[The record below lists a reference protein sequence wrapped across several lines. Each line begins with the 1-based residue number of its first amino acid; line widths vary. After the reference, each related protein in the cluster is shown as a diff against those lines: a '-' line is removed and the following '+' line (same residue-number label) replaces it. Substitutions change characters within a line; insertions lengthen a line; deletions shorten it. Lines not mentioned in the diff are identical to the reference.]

1 MSMTPETVAKLA
13 DGARRATAQWSDD
26 DRALWDE
33 RAATLEYE
41 RSDTCGSRDEAD
53 VLAFWQV
60 RKERG
65 R

>member
-1 MSMTPETVAKLA
+1 MTPETVAKLA
-13 DGARRATAQWSDD
+13 ASARRATSQWPDD

-41 RSDTCGSRDEAD
+41 RSDSCKSRNEAD
-53 VLAFWQV
+53 WLAWLQI
-60 RKERG
+60 RKERE